1 VTRLRT
7 LSERLGLRA
16 RLTIALGLIV
26 AVALAATFVVTYRG
40 TGAEVRGEIDQDL
53 RQDTAAF
60 IRDGIPAS
68 ATKPAQVEAEVRAYL
83 ARQPSFGA
91 SARLFLARVAGGAT
105 ISNEPELLG
114 ISNDPLTELE
124 TSATQER
131 ERTAAAGVRTAP
143 PGFHTVDLV
152 DAGDVR
158 LLVKRVIRGGRVV
171 ADVGVGES
179 LDAVRRAQH
188 GVSRTFLLAG
198 LLALLASLVAGYAL
212 ASGVSRPLRRMAR
225 TAADVDA
232 GDLSHRM
239 AINGSPREVR
249 VLADSF
255 DHMLDR
261 LEDAFARQRGF
272 VADASHELRTPLTA
286 IRGQLEVMARQDQPT
301 AEDVERVGRLVRT
314 ETERMERLVEDLL
327 LLARSDEGHLVR
339 PEEIDVE
346 PFLLELFHALV
357 PTADRHFELGPLP
370 HGTILADP
378 DRTAQVIRNLARN
391 AIAHTRPGGL
401 VRIVAKAHGDRLQ
414 IAVEDDGP
422 GIPEAE
428 WELVFDRFHRADRA
442 RARSAGGAGL
452 GLAIAKAIVEAHG
465 GSIRVERAPAGGARV
480 IFELPGFVPYA

>member
-1 VTRLRT
+1 MSSSRT

-16 RLTIALGLIV
+16 RLTIALGAIV

-40 TGAEVRGEIDQDL
+40 TGSEVRGEIDQDL
-53 RQDTAAF
+53 RADTAAF

-68 ATKPAQVEAEVRAYL
+68 ATTPAAVEASIRAYL
-83 ARQPSFGA
+83 GRQPSFGA
-91 SARLFLARVAGGAT
+91 SARLYLARVVGGAT
-105 ISNEPELLG
+105 ITNEPELLG
-114 ISNDPLTELE
+114 IAQDPVTEPE
-124 TSATQER
+124 TSATQASER
-131 ERTAAAGVRTAP
+131 AAAARVRDAAP
-143 PGFHTVDLV
+143 GYHTVDLV
-152 DAGDVR
+152 DAGEVR
-158 LLVKRVIRGGRVV
+158 LLVSPVRRGGKLV
-171 ADVGVGES
+171 ADVGVGEP
-179 LDAVRRAQH
+179 LDAVRRAQQ
-188 GVSRTFLLAG
+188 GVRRTFLLAG
-198 LLALLASLVAGYAL
+198 LLALLASVAAGYVL
-212 ASGVSRPLRRMAR
+212 ASGISRPLRRMAR

-239 AINGSPREVR
+239 SINGSPREVR
-249 VLADSF
+249 VLAESF

-286 IRGQLEVMARQDQPT
+286 IRGQLEVFGRQQHPSS
-301 AEDVERVGRLVRT
+301 EDVERVSRLVQT
-314 ETERMERLVEDLL
+314 ETERMGRLVEDLL

-357 PTADRHFELGPLP
+357 PTADRRFKLSPIP
-370 HGTILADP
+370 HGTIMADP

-391 AIAHTRPGGL
+391 AIAHTHPGGL
-401 VRIVAKAHGDRLQ
+401 VQIVATVRNGRLQ

-442 RARSAGGAGL
+442 RARSEGGAGL

-465 GSIRVERAPAGGARV
+465 GTIRVERAQAGGARV
-480 IFELPGFVPYA
+480 VFELPGFVAYA